1 MVHHVIEENWRNY
14 YYKLHIEITDKFDR
28 QNLIVVLVSECRVNT
43 PITELGDIA
52 RHSARWRGINRN
64 LKEKKKGA
72 VYTPLI
78 TVCEGT
84 MSLLQPTSNSVEL
97 CRNYEYVMYV
107 LSVKFK
113 R

>member
-1 MVHHVIEENWRNY
+1 MGRGKLLQIKTGQGRQIRIHRQVVFRYRVFMCAFQQEILSRKAEKAAFIDRFLSVQAVI
-14 YYKLHIEITDKFDR
+14 KD
-28 QNLIVVLVSECRVNT
+28 
-43 PITELGDIA
+43 
-52 RHSARWRGINRN
+52 
-64 LKEKKKGA
+64 
-72 VYTPLI
+72 
-78 TVCEGT
+78 T